1 MVVVS
6 NLPSRRS
13 EGGGAG
19 WTACHATPEAAA
31 IVRSTGEVAGRR
43 NPKRTRQPIAPF
55 SCLLA
60 ELPAQTH
67 SSRPQRG
74 DHSQLGRASLKGFL
88 WSPFFSPSPAPITA
102 SNVPA
107 VAANCCAGGVFGS
120 VTESFCSEGP
130 I

>member
-67 SSRPQRG
+67 PLALSG
-74 DHSQLGRASLKGFL
+74 ETTASLDVR
-88 WSPFFSPSPAPITA
+88 P
-102 SNVPA
+102 
-107 VAANCCAGGVFGS
+107 
-120 VTESFCSEGP
+120 
-130 I
+130 